1 MMVVRRMM
9 FYVEHGI
16 DVEDKVA
23 LSLSYVQAYA
33 PLVQCTSTGSL
44 LLLFWHD
51 RKQALLLFA
60 DNTRH
65 TTFHKLS
72 QEPYQSSQ
80 PVASSIIERQRL
92 IASSNEITVLVK
104 ELKLGTGYIGH

>member
-1 MMVVRRMM
+1 MMVVRKMM

-16 DVEDKVA
+16 DVEDKVGLA

-33 PLVQCTSTGSL
+33 SLVQCTSTYRIIVATFL
-44 LLLFWHD
+44 A
-51 RKQALLLFA
+51 RPQASSSSFC
-60 DNTRH
+60 TQH
-65 TTFHKLS
+65 TTFNKLS
-72 QEPYQSSQ
+72 QEPYQSGQ

-104 ELKLGTGYIGH
+104 ELKLGVPGT